1 MKTFKN
7 TVLTAALFGFTT
19 PALAH
24 TGIGA
29 THDFIAGMMH
39 PWQGFDHLLVM
50 FTIGLWGYLLAGKLA
65 WQLPLVFLILM
76 LAGAG
81 LHFAGF
87 TLSFAETWVS
97 LSVVVF
103 GLILVFNPR
112 LSAILATG
120 LVAGFAIFHGYVHAA
135 EIARGADQFGYVVG
149 FLLSTAVLHGLG
161 ISTGWLSAKITQYI
175 QLRPA
180 SRPSF
185 LYSIIRFLPKQ
196 HFNH

>member
-7 TVLTAALFGFTT
+7 TVLTATLFGLTT
-19 PALAH
+19 PVLAH

-29 THDFIAGMMH
+29 THDFVAGIMH

-50 FTIGLWGYLLAGKLA
+50 FVIGFWGFMLAGKLT
-65 WQLPLVFLILM
+65 WQLPLSFLM
-76 LAGAG
+76 LMSVGAG

-120 LVAGFAIFHGYVHAA
+120 LVAGFALFHGYVHAV
-135 EIARGADQFGYVVG
+135 EIATGADQFGYVAG

-161 ISTGWLSAKITQYI
+161 ISAGWLSTKITQYSTMHSS
-175 QLRPA
+175 L
-180 SRPSF
+180 
-185 LYSIIRFLPKQ
+185 LYSVVRLLPKQ
-196 HFNH
+196 HINS

>member
-1 MKTFKN
+1 MKTQYFKN
-7 TVLTAALFGFTT
+7 TALAISLLSLVT

-29 THDFIAGMMH
+29 THDFIAGMLH

-50 FTIGLWGYLLAGKLA
+50 FTIGLWGYLLAGKLT
-65 WQLPLVFLILM
+65 WQLPLSFLM
-76 LAGAG
+76 LMSVGAG

-112 LSAILATG
+112 LSAMLATG
-120 LVAGFAIFHGYVHAA
+120 LVTGFALFHGYVHAA
-135 EIARGADQFGYVVG
+135 EIANGADQFGYVAG

-161 ISTGWLSAKITQYI
+161 FSTGWLSTKMTQYSATRSV
-175 QLRPA
+175 L
-180 SRPSF
+180 
-185 LYSIIRFLPKQ
+185 LYSVVRLLPKQ
-196 HFNH
+196 HITH